1 MGMNT
6 SANKARKE
14 AGMRVRNRSDNTDP
28 AVLCYPGH
36 ARLERV
42 RFVRFGPL
50 YQNGCQRAMSAM
62 SRGRGWIRAPG
73 RLCARLYLI
82 GMGISARVAQQMT
95 GRLKC
100 ITLYLF
106 NAVDLTRCLI

>member
-50 YQNGCQRAMSAM
+50 YQNGCQRVYAET
-62 SRGRGWIRAPG
+62 
-73 RLCARLYLI
+73 
-82 GMGISARVAQQMT
+82 RVCLVWRPKMESENGT
-95 GRLKC
+95 G
-100 ITLYLF
+100 
-106 NAVDLTRCLI
+106 D